1 MPKKKSRVISVG
13 PTQTH
18 IMLVVIALFKGTLT
32 SDFLI
37 IITSKGPLKQIQQT
51 KVS

>member
-1 MPKKKSRVISVG
+1 
-13 PTQTH
+13 
-18 IMLVVIALFKGTLT
+18 LFKGTLT

-51 KVS
+51 KVSWNAKKSEFVQP